1 MGKHQTTSAAKKKLD
16 PSAKKAKRSVQVSK
30 KPDLTPNSAKSAS
43 FHPQTHPFVKNLA
56 DNELKKRED
65 ALKALKLFLQ
75 TPKEIPSME
84 LLKLWRALFY
94 SMWLSDRP
102 LTQQQLADNLAS
114 LVEVVKPINFSTF
127 LDAFWV
133 IMAREWEGLDRYRL
147 DKFYLL
153 LRRYHAASLR
163 RLLQEDWDEDW
174 VSDYVQIMQH
184 IPLNLENIKVPN
196 GIRFHMFDIY
206 LDELERVL
214 KENDP
219 KFAKGLKLLPSTVP
233 EGAESIKP
241 EFHTVDSDGEEESD
255 SDESDSDDDDDDSD
269 SEEDEGYIEETE
281 EQKLEKK
288 TKEQQEA
295 EEKQAQLMNDWK
307 LLAEKI
313 KDTNVPLKTLLEPV
327 ERLAKQ
333 SPYSIVRKAAQ
344 EVLDDPRLIIWGVT
358 EPPSDKEDEDE
369 DFDDEEEFTGFD

>member
-1 MGKHQTTSAAKKKLD
+1 MGKHQTSSAAKKKLD
-16 PSAKKAKRSVQVSK
+16 TSGKKVKRPAQVSK
-30 KPDLTPNSAKSAS
+30 KPDLTPSKPSS
-43 FHPQTHPFVKNLA
+43 TFQPQTHPFVKNLA

-153 LRRYHAASLR
+153 LRRYHAAALR
-163 RLLQEDWDEDW
+163 RLLQEGWDEDW
-174 VSDYVQIMQH
+174 VSDYVQIMHH

-233 EGAESIKP
+233 EGAESLKV

-255 SDESDSDDDDDDSD
+255 SDESDSDDDDGDDD
-269 SEEDEGYIEETE
+269 SEEDEGYVEETE
-281 EQKLEKK
+281 EQKQEKK
-288 TKEQQEA
+288 TEAQKQE
-295 EEKQAQLMNDWK
+295 EERQAQLMSDWK

-313 KDTNVPLKTLLEPV
+313 EATNVPLKTLLGPV
-327 ERLAKQ
+327 ERLAKL
-333 SPYSIVRKAAQ
+333 SPYSIVRKAAK
-344 EVLDDPRLIIWGVT
+344 EVLDDPRLVIWGIT
-358 EPPSDKEDEDE
+358 EPPSDNEDEDE